1 MADLSVASERFTLLL
16 RRRPNVTRDLNHSSC
31 LSLAYPLSIVAF
43 YLYGIRF
50 STSHQYST
58 KIVTV
63 LISIAHPASFPT
75 SFHTP
80 NMSFVPNETIDMS
93 FPQNET
99 GPAQQPAMRRSC
111 GFCRSRKIRCSGQ
124 NICSA
129 CRERNIDCVYGRE
142 GSKGRPRGVTSKT
155 ATRGTN
161 QKVDSAT
168 SIPHTKNLPTPPP
181 ILDPSINQ
189 FSAQLSRQIDQ
200 TSRPKKR
207 SRTDNLDTASKHTI
221 AADLQ
226 QIFSRLFDTHGFED
240 IGTCPNAISALS
252 RKNSENRV
260 STPSHDILHRPTIT
274 YEEPMH
280 VLIKDFVEMVAL
292 QFGDL
297 GCDQVE
303 DDGSRL
309 FKRCLATDDT
319 QNMFDHPAEAQNP
332 LLDYNDHQTLQMI
345 DVWFSHHPLAVIISK
360 TLLLR
365 SCRGGAQDNILLA
378 VILADVKLAEND
390 PEARDKGIEIFRW
403 AHSKLFEISSIN
415 VDLATVQ
422 ALTLLGW
429 YELCAARARR
439 SICYFLYAS
448 KLITSLQA
456 PTIRLNQ
463 INGMDIG
470 EVEAELARS
479 IRWITFSVIL
489 WAFMQMDAPIM
500 ELLPSSS
507 STSFPPIDETCSKVF
522 ALDSA
527 SDNISTLPHQAKTI
541 RELWPI
547 SHVASTTAHIY
558 ALYPRQPLLAEP
570 SKRASWHTRT
580 LRQLQHLS
588 SPLQNT
594 PEDVSTLCSKVRHV
608 LVGALEL
615 FEPHAGSEISQSI
628 VLSAYHTMIVH
639 FLFPRSPDF
648 SGCMPV
654 SESLI
659 EDVCRSAR
667 ALLQVSPALERPQ
680 DSNRMTMGLCPS
692 TIAEVFVLG
701 LDACGRAFAYMQN
714 RSRLNTEPEGSIVKA
729 KHETLSYLASQL
741 RVLSKHENLRQTTRT
756 KAVKKQL
763 KQVEQTFHGFVAN
776 STQMFDF
783 SPNDSFLTEEYP
795 ILNRAPDFN
804 PDITPS
810 LTDSVSS
817 TASRNSSNDIMF
829 PPFSPFSQKD
839 LDDVSASDLT
849 SFLDSSKAVG
859 IDWAGTDMMG
869 FGGAAAG
876 PAIAGD
882 FNGFEFPEIGR
893 GNGSLD
899 AEVGRDAF

>member
-1 MADLSVASERFTLLL
+1 M
-16 RRRPNVTRDLNHSSC
+16 
-31 LSLAYPLSIVAF
+31 
-43 YLYGIRF
+43 
-50 STSHQYST
+50 
-58 KIVTV
+58 
-63 LISIAHPASFPT
+63 
-75 SFHTP
+75 
-80 NMSFVPNETIDMS
+80 
-93 FPQNET
+93 
-99 GPAQQPAMRRSC
+99 
-111 GFCRSRKIRCSGQ
+111 
-124 NICSA
+124 
-129 CRERNIDCVYGRE
+129 YGRE

-161 QKVDSAT
+161 QKVESAN
-168 SIPHTKNLPTPPP
+168 SVSYIKNLPTPPH
-181 ILDPSINQ
+181 ILDPSPNQ
-189 FSAQLSRQIDQ
+189 FSTQVSRQIDQ
-200 TSRPKKR
+200 ASRPKKR
-207 SRTDNLDTASKHTI
+207 SRTESIDTASKNTI

-226 QIFSRLFDTHGFED
+226 HIFSRLFDTNGLED
-240 IGTCPNAISALS
+240 LGTCPNAISALS
-252 RKNSENRV
+252 RKNSENQV
-260 STPSHDILHRPTIT
+260 STPSHNISHRPTIT

-309 FKRCLATDDT
+309 FRRCLAMDDT

-332 LLDYNDHQTLQMI
+332 LLEYNDHQTLQMI

-365 SCRGGAQDNILLA
+365 SCRDGGHNNILLA
-378 VILADVKLAEND
+378 VILADVKFAEND
-390 PEARDKGIEIFRW
+390 SEARDKGSEIFTW
-403 AHSKLFEISSIN
+403 AQSKLSDISSSN

-429 YELCAARARR
+429 YELCAARVRR

-558 ALYPRQPLLAEP
+558 ALYPRQPILAEP

-639 FLFPRSPDF
+639 FLFPRSPEL

-654 SESLI
+654 TESLI

-680 DSNRMTMGLCPS
+680 DSSRMTMGLCPC
-692 TIAEVFVLG
+692 TIADVFVLG
-701 LDACGRAFAYMQN
+701 LDACGRAFAYMQS
-714 RSRLNTEPEGSIVKA
+714 RSRLNVEPETSLVTA
-729 KHETLSYLASQL
+729 KHEMLSNLASEL

-756 KAVKKQL
+756 KAVKRQL
-763 KQVEQTFHGFVAN
+763 KQVVQTSQGFGAN
-776 STQMFDF
+776 TTQMFDF
-783 SPNDSFLTEEYP
+783 STDDPFLSGEYP

-804 PDITPS
+804 PGITPS
-810 LTDSVSS
+810 MTDSASS
-817 TASRNSSNDIMF
+817 TVSRNSSNDIMF
-829 PPFSPFSQKD
+829 PPFGPFSQKE

-849 SFLDSSKAVG
+849 SFLDSKDVG
-859 IDWAGTDMMG
+859 IDWAGTDMIG
-869 FGGAAAG
+869 FGGTG
-876 PAIAGD
+876 PAIAGH
-882 FNGFEFPEIGR
+882 FNGFDFPEIG
-893 GNGSLD
+893 NGFLD
-899 AEVGRDAF
+899 TEAGRDATTVDPMNRGRGGSFDDSAFRS